1 MGEQGILIVVSGPSG
16 AGKGSLCNILLN
28 SVENISMSISATTR
42 PPRAQEV
49 DGVDYFFM
57 DEKEF
62 KDKIKNNEFL
72 EWAKIYN
79 NYYAT
84 PKDFVNKQINN
95 GKDVILEIDI
105 QGAAQVK
112 KNCPSGVFIF
122 ILPPNIEE
130 LRKRIIKRGSE
141 TQSSIDLR
149 MKSAKEEIEES
160 SSYDYVI
167 LNDDLEKAAL
177 KLKSIILAERCK
189 VSRNQKLLQ
198 MIRGGK
204 YQ

>member
-112 KNCPSGVFIF
+112 KNCPSGVFILF
-122 ILPPNIEE
+122 YHLTLRIEE
-130 LRKRIIKRGSE
+130 TYNKKRK
-141 TQSSIDLR
+141 
-149 MKSAKEEIEES
+149 
-160 SSYDYVI
+160 
-167 LNDDLEKAAL
+167 
-177 KLKSIILAERCK
+177 
-189 VSRNQKLLQ
+189 
-198 MIRGGK
+198 
-204 YQ
+204 